1 MRVRGRKKLPVSES
15 DNRDT
20 PAPSNGRGPGRGG
33 GGRGRGARKFRFI
46 VEILCLFHQETG
58 EAQKRETERASERAS
73 ERERER
79 ERGRGRSSATT
90 ILLWNGAGSYFSG
103 TSAARAARRQVGII
117 R

>member
-79 ERGRGRSSATT
+79 EREGEEGVARRRS
-90 ILLWNGAGSYFSG
+90 FSG
-103 TSAARAARRQVGII
+103 TAPGHISRERVQREQRDDRSV
-117 R
+117 